1 MRTTII
7 TIIFIISG
15 TTISKAQLPNSSF
28 EFSDSLNKLSSWK
41 INQGKLTKLS
51 AVNFGAI
58 PFTAFHG
65 NYFALLQSDTLSTPI
80 KNGIIQQSVAFV
92 DTPKSISINNLYLP
106 ENTSQHAQFILLFTR
121 WNGTS
126 RDTVLYVTDTLP
138 IIAQGNSIPIQWN
151 VFNKTLT
158 QYYRI
163 ATLPD
168 SASLTIVNDD
178 SQTGKTVRLYID
190 NIQFGKWPVGLKENT
205 SLHFSLYPNPA
216 NNQVVIKANTEK
228 PVAVRLITPSGQ
240 EKIVSYFEVQ
250 TGSYE
255 LHTADLAEG
264 LYIIQLISHSA
275 ISQQLILI
283 QH

>member
-1 MRTTII
+1 MFKILYSI
-7 TIIFIISG
+7 LLFSIHISAF
-15 TTISKAQLPNSSF
+15 AQLLNPSF
-28 EFSDSLNKLSSWK
+28 EQTDSTGNLVAWN

-51 AVNFGAI
+51 AVNFGAF

-65 NYFALLQSDTLSTPI
+65 NYFALLQSDTLSTTV
-80 KNGIIQQSVAFV
+80 KNGIIQQSFSFV

-126 RDTVLYVTDTLP
+126 RDTVLYVSDTLP
-138 IIAQGNSIPIQWN
+138 IITQGNSIPIQWN

-158 QYYRI
+158 PYYRS

-168 SASLTIVNDD
+168 SATLTIVNDD
-178 SQTGKTVRLYID
+178 SETGKTVGLYID

-205 SLHFSLYPNPA
+205 SFNFSLYPNPA
-216 NNQVVIKANTEK
+216 NNRVIIQTNAEK
-228 PVAVRLITPSGQ
+228 PDAVRLITLSGHEKTPSYYEIQPGL
-240 EKIVSYFEVQ
+240 
-250 TGSYE
+250 YE
-255 LHTADLAEG
+255 LHTAGLADG

-275 ISQQLILI
+275 ISQQIIRI